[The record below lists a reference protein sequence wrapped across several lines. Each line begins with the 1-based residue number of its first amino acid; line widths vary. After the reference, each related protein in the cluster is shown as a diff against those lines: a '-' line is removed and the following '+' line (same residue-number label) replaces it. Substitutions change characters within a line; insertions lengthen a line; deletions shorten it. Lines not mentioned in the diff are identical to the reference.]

1 VGKSVHIRADDHKV
15 RIIHDG
21 VEVAAHPR
29 CWERR
34 RHVQD
39 PAHAEEL
46 LARRK
51 AARPQSRRET
61 LAAVCPESRIYFQEI
76 ARRRIRLDSEMSRIF
91 RLVDMYGQSEV
102 AGAIAKAVGQRTFG
116 AKYVRALCDQARF
129 ARGLG
134 EPPEP
139 VVTGNREADTRSRTK
154 LSDSFWF
161 SADSWAMS
169 ASSRNLSRSKVS
181 TRSAVTTSFFCNDSA
196 CRASVSLALLALIT
210 AGLSLTISLFNTR
223 N

>member
-1 VGKSVHIRADDHKV
+1 VSAFDCNSYSVPPGLVGKIRHIRADDHKV
-15 RIIHDG
+15 RIILDG

-61 LAAVCPESRIYFQEI
+61 LAAVCPESRVYFQEI
-76 ARRRIRLDSEMSRIF
+76 AASSHPPRF
-91 RLVDMYGQSEV
+91 RDVAHLQVGRHVRQSEV
-102 AGAIAKAVGQRTFG
+102 AGAIAKAVGQRTFA

-139 VVTGNREADTRSRTK
+139 VVTGNREADTLEIGTPRYGVLR
-154 LSDSFWF
+154 
-161 SADSWAMS
+161 
-169 ASSRNLSRSKVS
+169 
-181 TRSAVTTSFFCNDSA
+181 
-196 CRASVSLALLALIT
+196 
-210 AGLSLTISLFNTR
+210 
-223 N
+223 

>member
-1 VGKSVHIRADDHKV
+1 VIVSKEAACPPRLQQLFRPPGLVGKSVHIRADDHNV
-15 RIIHDG
+15 RIILDG
-21 VEVAAHPR
+21 VEVAAHTR

-91 RLVDMYGQSEV
+91 RLVDS
-102 AGAIAKAVGQRTFG
+102 
-116 AKYVRALCDQARF
+116 
-129 ARGLG
+129 
-134 EPPEP
+134 
-139 VVTGNREADTRSRTK
+139 TGSPRSLAPSPRR
-154 LSDSFWF
+154 
-161 SADSWAMS
+161 S
-169 ASSRNLSRSKVS
+169 ASAPSAPS
-181 TRSAVTTSFFCNDSA
+181 TSAPCATKPA
-196 CRASVSLALLALIT
+196 SLAF
-210 AGLSLTISLFNTR
+210 G
-223 N
+223 